1 MKYIPENEIFN
12 RNVARDAELSLQ
24 VKYIYCEMYLRDGEG
39 EKDFREGCIPPSGV
53 GNRNIESKRLEG
65 REGTWIF
72 G

>member
-12 RNVARDAELSLQ
+12 RNVARDAEISLQ
-24 VKYIYCEMYLRDGEG
+24 VKYIYREMYLRDGEG
-39 EKDFREGCIPPSGV
+39 EKHFREGCIPPSGV